1 MIARAAE
8 LSRIVIAMPKFTPT
22 PTMQS
27 IMTVNEASSPAAP
40 APRPGSSH
48 WLQGRLKLDSVMKKV
63 VYSKTAQKALLRMPG
78 NWAIRISEKIA
89 AYASD
94 PAAQANNVKSLQC
107 ADGLSRLR
115 VGDWRVIMWDHV
127 VLEVLDIKSRCS
139 AYKD

>member
-1 MIARAAE
+1 
-8 LSRIVIAMPKFTPT
+8 
-22 PTMQS
+22 
-27 IMTVNEASSPAAP
+27 
-40 APRPGSSH
+40 
-48 WLQGRLKLDSVMKKV
+48 MKKV
-63 VYSKTAQKALLRMPG
+63 VYSKTAQKALLRMPR

-94 PAAQANNVKSLQC
+94 PAAQANNVKSLQG

-127 VLEVLDIKSRCS
+127 VLEVLEIKSRGS